1 MVRSVKDV
9 SGLHTGF
16 LEVKSTDF
24 LAFAQISAIII
35 FVKKAQLILRLR
47 DRRRRKV
54 GRPRKENAG
63 VSHLKREELSRHH
76 PVHVT
81 LRAVAGVGYLRKQRV
96 VSSIEEAFRQARI
109 RFGMRVVHY
118 SIQGNHVHILV
129 EAEDRES
136 LAKGMQ
142 GLAIRIA
149 KTLNRLFNR
158 AGQVW
163 ADRYH
168 SHVLR
173 TRREVAN
180 ALRYVLGNFARHA
193 QQWGERV
200 AQFADACSS
209 VRFLGHAG
217 ADASVAPPRTWLL
230 SVGWRN

>member
-1 MVRSVKDV
+1 M
-9 SGLHTGF
+9 
-16 LEVKSTDF
+16 
-24 LAFAQISAIII
+24 
-35 FVKKAQLILRLR
+35 
-47 DRRRRKV
+47 RR
-54 GRPRKENAG
+54 
-63 VSHLKREELSRHH
+63 
-76 PVHVT
+76 
-81 LRAVAGVGYLRKQRV
+81 QRV
-96 VSSIEEAFRQARI
+96 VSAIEEAFRQARI
-109 RFGMRVVHY
+109 RFGMRIVHY
-118 SIQGNHVHILV
+118 SIQGNHLHLLV

-193 QQWGERV
+193 RQWGTE
-200 AQFADACSS
+200 AMQFADAFSS
-209 VRFLGHAG
+209 IRF
-217 ADASVAPPRTWLL
+217 
-230 SVGWRN
+230 